1 MPAAEPKIELREVS
15 LALDGKAVLEQ
26 LSLHIPADGVTC
38 LTGPSG
44 CGKTTLLRLI
54 AGLIRPDAGEILSL
68 IHI

>member
-38 LTGPSG
+38 LT
-44 CGKTTLLRLI
+44 CLLYTS
-54 AGLIRPDAGEILSL
+54 AAHGFGYC
-68 IHI
+68 